1 MIPVDRL
8 QAYFRAAAQAQYDCV
23 PGDPFDAFLHP
34 TDPLPYY
41 NYAIP
46 RRPLDGDLSGELDRL
61 RLLFAGRGR
70 ALRFE
75 FVEAFA
81 PALAASLEAGG
92 MALESRAWLMVLPK
106 GAARP
111 VPPPDGTTLEPCGA
125 DADDDMIR
133 AFVGVARRA
142 FGMPDDGVVSADE
155 LASTRASFGRG
166 AGILARVAGVPAGV
180 ASLLPLL
187 GGLAEVAGVGTRP
200 EFRGR
205 GLGGA
210 VTAAAAAVAFARGAE
225 AVVLSAGSVEAGR
238 VYERCG
244 FAGNGYMLAYGNAG
258 R

>member
-8 QAYFRAAAQAQYDCV
+8 QAYFRAAAKAQYDCL

-46 RRPLDGDLSGELDRL
+46 RRPLEGDLSAELDRL
-61 RLLFAGRGR
+61 RPLFAGRGR

-81 PALAASLEAGG
+81 PALAASLEEGG
-92 MALESRAWLMVLPK
+92 LTLESRAWLMVLPK

-111 VPPPDGTTLEPCGA
+111 VPPPAGAILEPCGA
-125 DADDDMIR
+125 DADDDTVR

-142 FGMPDDGVVSADE
+142 FGMPDDGVVPADE

-166 AGILARVAGVPAGV
+166 AGILARVDGAPAGV

-210 VTAAAAAVAFARGAE
+210 VTAAAAAIAVARGAE
-225 AVVLSAGSVEAGR
+225 AVVLSAGSAEAGR
-238 VYERCG
+238 VYERVG
-244 FAGNGYMLAYGNAG
+244 FAPSGHTLAYGDA
-258 R
+258 RR